1 MKQASGHIYDTYV
14 HENTIYISRDNV
26 LLTCMPLS
34 TDRFF
39 FLSLN
44 KGNLALR
51 QPANMSTSLNNAV
64 TAGSAVDGNPQATL
78 YWESKYWCAVTNLS
92 TDPWWRVDL
101 GKSYIVEE
109 VKIFS
114 RADGDGSGLI
124 NFEIRIGR

>member
-1 MKQASGHIYDTYV
+1 
-14 HENTIYISRDNV
+14 
-26 LLTCMPLS
+26 
-34 TDRFF
+34 
-39 FLSLN
+39 
-44 KGNLALR
+44 
-51 QPANMSTSLNNAV
+51 MSTSLNNAT

-78 YWESKYWCAVTNLS
+78 YWKSKYWCAVTSLS